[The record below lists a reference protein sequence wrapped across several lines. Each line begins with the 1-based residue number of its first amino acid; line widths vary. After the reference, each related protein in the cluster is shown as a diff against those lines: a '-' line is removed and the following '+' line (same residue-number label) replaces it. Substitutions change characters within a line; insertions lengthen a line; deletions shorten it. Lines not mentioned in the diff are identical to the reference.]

1 MKLKLTIVFF
11 LAFSA
16 HAHGNFKFVNGQ
28 WFDGTHFVKKT
39 MYSVD
44 NVFRSSFDG
53 EARTIDL
60 GGRYVVPPFTD
71 AHNHAFADGANVD
84 EQLARYLRAGIFYV
98 KNPNSSITGT
108 AHIRA
113 QMNKPET
120 VDVLYSN
127 GGLTTAGGHPKQIYD
142 RFPNMADNAY
152 FEVDSL
158 DEFERKWPKI
168 EAGKPDFI
176 KLYLDNSEDP
186 NKRRGLEPKLFA
198 QLVERVHRL
207 GLTATVHVTSA
218 ADFHI
223 AAAAGADEITHLPL
237 APIDPAD
244 AELAAQKHITVV
256 TTTLSHRATEGHPP
270 HRENLLLLKRA
281 GVNVLLGVDSD
292 RTVVDEVENV
302 RSLNVYSDLELLRML
317 TSSIFPNRK
326 IGKLEDGY
334 EASFLALEANPL
346 EDFSAIRRIANRV
359 KQGHVIEVAPVKR
372 TVEQNLNQL
381 GYTLLNQGKT
391 DEAIAIFA
399 LNAKEFPTS
408 ANTWDSL
415 AEAYMLAGQ
424 KEKAIEHYKKA
435 LELNPHN
442 KNAADMLKKLTTP

>member
-1 MKLKLTIVFF
+1 MRLKLTIVFF

-16 HAHGNFKFVNGQ
+16 HAHGNIKFVNGQ
-28 WFDGTHFVKKT
+28 WFDGTQFVKKT

-60 GGRYVVPPFTD
+60 AGRYVVPPFAD
-71 AHNHAFADGANVD
+71 AHNHVFADNPNVD
-84 EQLARYLRAGIFYV
+84 DQLARYLRAGIFYV

-113 QMNKPET
+113 RMNKPET

-127 GGLTTAGGHPKQIYD
+127 GGLTTAGGHPTQIYD
-142 RFPNMADNAY
+142 RYPNMADNAY
-152 FEVDSL
+152 FVVDSIE
-158 DEFERKWPKI
+158 EFERKWPKI

-176 KLYLDNSEDP
+176 KLYLEGS
-186 NKRRGLEPKLFA
+186 RGLEPKLFA
-198 QLVERVHRL
+198 QLVERVHRA

-223 AAAAGADEITHLPL
+223 AVAAGADEITHLPL

-256 TTTLSHRATEGHPP
+256 TTTLSHRPSEGHPP

-281 GVNVLLGVDSD
+281 GVNVVLGVDSD
-292 RTVVDEVENV
+292 RTVIDEAENV
-302 RSLNVYSDLELLRML
+302 RSLGVYSDLELLRML
-317 TSSIFPNRK
+317 TASFLPKRK

-334 EASFLALEANPL
+334 EASFIALQANPL

-359 KQGHVIEVAPVKR
+359 KQGHVIEVAPEKR

-399 LNAKEFPTS
+399 LNAKEFPKS
-408 ANTWDSL
+408 ANVWDSL
-415 AEAYMLAGQ
+415 AEGYMLAGQ
-424 KEKAIEHYKKA
+424 KEKAIENYKKS

-442 KNAADMLKKLTTP
+442 KNASDMLKKLVHP

>member
-11 LAFSA
+11 LAFTA
-16 HAHGNFKFVNGQ
+16 QAHGNLKLVNGQ
-28 WFDGTHFVKKT
+28 WFDGTQFVKKT

-60 GGRYVVPPFTD
+60 EGRYVVPPFAD
-71 AHNHAFADGANVD
+71 AHNHVFADGANVD

-108 AHIRA
+108 AHIRPR
-113 QMNKPET
+113 MNKPET
-120 VDVLYSN
+120 IDVLYSN

-152 FEVDSL
+152 FEVDSIE
-158 DEFERKWPKI
+158 EFERKWPKI

-176 KLYLDNSEDP
+176 KLYLEGS
-186 NKRRGLEPKLFA
+186 RGLEPRLFA
-198 QLVERVHRL
+198 QLVERVHRA

-223 AAAAGADEITHLPL
+223 AVAAGADEITHLPL
-237 APIDPAD
+237 EPIDPAD
-244 AELAAQKHITVV
+244 AELAAKKHITVV
-256 TTTLSHRATEGHPP
+256 TTTLSHRASVGHPP
-270 HRENLLLLKRA
+270 HRENLLLLKHA
-281 GVNVLLGVDSD
+281 GVNVILGVDSD
-292 RTVVDEVENV
+292 RTVIDEVENV
-302 RSLNVYSDLELLRML
+302 RALGVYSDLELLRML
-317 TSSIFPNRK
+317 TGSLFPKRK
-326 IGKLEDGY
+326 ISKLEDGY
-334 EASFLALEANPL
+334 EASFLVLQANPL
-346 EDFSAIRRIANRV
+346 EDFSAIRRVTNRV
-359 KQGHVIEVAPVKR
+359 KQGHVIEVAAETR

-391 DEAIAIFA
+391 DEAIEIFA
-399 LNAKEFPTS
+399 LNAKEFPKS
-408 ANTWDSL
+408 SNVWDSL
-415 AEAYMLAGQ
+415 AEGYNLAGQ
-424 KEKAIEHYKKA
+424 KEKAIEHYKKS

-442 KNAADMLKKLTTP
+442 KNAADMLKKLANH